1 MIKTNNHWSDW
12 WEIWI
17 KVISLNCAWKLGGF
31 ETSGGVYDWGSPRND
46 IYIQL
51 KTFYCRGNT
60 MAALNMFTGNFLSH
74 QEGTTILYHT
84 EVIWRSTRWMVL
96 QAAWLWYCNP
106 GAQKR
111 LFGFLMV
118 RLGKDCGPVHEV
130 TIFWRETKEIFCQ
143 SLFLNKY
150 IYDLISEHIAI
161 SLMCFLPRQI

>member
-1 MIKTNNHWSDW
+1 MWCAKGTAWTLAAVSCLKIIFHGLTFIKKWLKTNNHWSDW
-12 WEIWI
+12 WEIWT

-84 EVIWRSTRWMVL
+84 VIWRSTRWMGL

-118 RLGKDCGPVHEV
+118 RLGK
-130 TIFWRETKEIFCQ
+130 
-143 SLFLNKY
+143 
-150 IYDLISEHIAI
+150 IAVLCMK
-161 SLMCFLPRQI
+161 SPSFPNVKCFEWP